1 VPAVR
6 SLSTAH
12 RFARVGNLT
21 AREYPPGPARCYDSF
36 EIETFDIE
44 VTTRS
49 IIMSRL
55 AETFRNHRRA
65 ARDRRAIER
74 AITNAATPALR
85 DELIMVA
92 QRQTLR

>member
-1 VPAVR
+1 
-6 SLSTAH
+6 
-12 RFARVGNLT
+12 
-21 AREYPPGPARCYDSF
+21 
-36 EIETFDIE
+36 
-44 VTTRS
+44 
-49 IIMSRL
+49 MSRL